1 MKRLLP
7 LLIGWLIT
15 VQAIA
20 QDIHFSQFTW
30 SPLNLGPQ
38 QTGMMEGDLRLH
50 ALHRRQWAS
59 VTVPYKT
66 FAAGADASLN
76 LFNQKLRALNAGLL
90 INHDDAGDGQLRTLD
105 FRGLF
110 AVCVP
115 LNSDS
120 THFLRGGLSLGYS
133 QRSVDFNALSFDEQF
148 NGDTW
153 DPLAGNG
160 ENYARTRTGWFDA
173 GVGLAWEMR
182 TEKDRWQAGF
192 SATHLNRPDQGFYSE
207 VVRRPVLWQFHAAGL
222 TSISERLLLHPQ
234 LIVMKQEKFS
244 AVSLGAEA
252 RIILQQEP
260 TKNYALGL
268 GLFHRLNDAVFP
280 MAAIYWNK
288 IRIGFS
294 YDVNI
299 SSLRTVS
306 NGRGGPE
313 FSITYIARK
322 IRSTPQRSVICP
334 VY

>member
-1 MKRLLP
+1 MKRLMNILTYFMMATSAF
-7 LLIGWLIT
+7 G
-15 VQAIA
+15 

-38 QTGMMEGDLRLH
+38 QTGLFDGDLRLH
-50 ALHRRQWAS
+50 AIHRRQWAA

-76 LFNQKLRALNAGLL
+76 LFDPNLRMFNAGFQV
-90 INHDDAGDGQLRTLD
+90 NHDDAGDGQLRTLD
-105 FRGLF
+105 FKGMF
-110 AVCVP
+110 AVSIP
-115 LNSDS
+115 LGSDS
-120 THFLRGGLSLGYS
+120 IHFFRGGLMVGYS

-160 ENYARTRTGWFDA
+160 ENYNRTRTGWLDA
-173 GVGLAWEMR
+173 GAGFAWEIR
-182 TEKDRWQAGF
+182 KENLRWNTGL
-192 SATHLNRPDQGFYSE
+192 SALHLNKPDQGFYSSE
-207 VVRRPVLWQFHAAGL
+207 VIRPVLWQFYTGGL
-222 TSISERLLLHPQ
+222 ISLNNQLLLHPQ
-234 LIVMKQEKFS
+234 FIFMQQEKFR
-244 AVSLGAEA
+244 AINAGAEL
-252 RIILQQEP
+252 RIALQQESG
-260 TKNYALGL
+260 KNYALGL
-268 GLFHRLNDAVFP
+268 GLFHRFGDAVIP
-280 MAAIYWNK
+280 SAAIYWNK
-288 IRIGFS
+288 IRLGFS

-313 FSITYIARK
+313 FSITYITRK